1 MSQISSAD
9 SECRGR
15 RYRNA
20 VKEVIDFT
28 AAHSQSWHDVDG
40 ISKLAIKTETDLWD
54 LRFYSFPLL
63 PPFDF
68 AIENKL
74 WWRGKIDTVKFT
86 TDAAN

>member
-1 MSQISSAD
+1 
-9 SECRGR
+9 
-15 RYRNA
+15 

-63 PPFDF
+63 PHFGF

-74 WWRGKIDTVKFT
+74 W
-86 TDAAN
+86 